1 MDKNRDGSIS
11 LDEFISCYVD
21 GEMKLKER
29 LNEIIKALAERK
41 RQVDEFKARLAD
53 AKVRAETS
61 NIKRWIIFG

>member
-1 MDKNRDGSIS
+1 MDKNRDGSIG

-41 RQVDEFKARLAD
+41 RQVDEFKARLLD
-53 AKVRAETS
+53 AKVNYCS
-61 NIKRWIIFG
+61 FKLM

>member
-53 AKVRAETS
+53 AKVITS
-61 NIKRWIIFG
+61 